1 MKVSQLKQIIREEI
15 HKALKEHNVQPYAKK
30 AVIYKLKS
38 DTSNSMYLVIHTSN
52 DNDYFGFDKL
62 PFNKVS
68 GTNEGNFVILYKL
81 DRASK
86 SVIKA
91 LGNRLPEVQSPQQVG
106 SFKDDEEFVLA
117 NPSDLIPVPE
127 SQLM

>member
-30 AVIYKLKS
+30 AAIYKLKS

-52 DNDYFGFDKL
+52 DDDYFGFDKL

-86 SVIKA
+86 GVIKA